1 MKQLREDKT
10 WSKEEKTLLARCRL
24 AIESVD
30 PSAKVIL
37 YGSRARGEAEPDS
50 DYDLL
55 IITDGEVT
63 LRRED
68 VFRQKLYPIE
78 METGAVLTVILVSG
92 EDWNSA
98 LYAAMPFYQNIQRD
112 GVVL

>member
-1 MKQLREDKT
+1 MKKLREDTT

-37 YGSRARGEAEPDS
+37 YGSRARGEAGPDS

-68 VFRQKLYPIE
+68 VLRQKLYPIE
-78 METGAVLTVILVSG
+78 METGAVLTVILVSSK
-92 EDWNSA
+92 DWGSA